1 MDVLATGYPSLD
13 YILPVSHSPAVGET
27 ALLQAVPDDAAA
39 TYGGCGINVAVALS
53 RLGLRA
59 GVAVVL
65 GDDYAGSL
73 YRSRLREQQIGT
85 SDVTT
90 IPGTATSRSYLFRNP
105 NGEYQNFFYPG
116 AADQWNGTLRLKSLT
131 GARYALVTV
140 GPYHY
145 NKQFVRL
152 AREMNVPVVWELKPD
167 IFAFPVEAM
176 REFAAASAYILMNHI
191 EARFVGKTLGLS
203 EPEELLNETTQAVVI
218 THGAEGCQVYM
229 PQGCLEVAAVPVA
242 NVVDTTGA
250 GDAFTA
256 GFLAGVLRGHDF
268 KVSAQIGSVMASFAL
283 EQIGCQTNLPNWSLM
298 EARYKAH
305 FGAL

>member
-13 YILPVSHSPAVGET
+13 YILPVSHSPGIGET
-27 ALLQAVPDDAAA
+27 ALLEAVPEDAAA

-59 GVAVVL
+59 GVAVIL

-73 YRSRLREQQIGT
+73 YRARLREQQIDT
-85 SDVTT
+85 SDVITL
-90 IPGTATSRSYLFRNP
+90 PGAYTSRSYLFRSP

-116 AADQWNGTLRLKSLT
+116 AADRWDGTLRLKNLSE
-131 GARYALVTV
+131 ARFALVTV
-140 GPYHY
+140 GPHNY
-145 NKQFVRL
+145 NRQFVRL
-152 AREMNVPVVWELKPD
+152 AREVNVPVVWELKPD
-167 IFAFPVEAM
+167 IFAFPVEVM
-176 REFAAASAYILMNHI
+176 QDFAAASTYILMNHI
-191 EARFVGKTLGLS
+191 EARFVGQTLGMS
-203 EPEELLNETTQAVVI
+203 EPEDLLNETTQAVVI
-218 THGAEGCQVYM
+218 THGAEGCQVYTAE
-229 PQGCLEVAAVPVA
+229 GCIEVAAVPVA
-242 NVVDTTGA
+242 AVVDTTGA

-256 GFLAGVLRGHDF
+256 GFLAGLLRRHNL